1 MDAKQ
6 KRNLLIGISATAI
19 LGTAGYLIWSMSKPK
34 KPKGSGQTDNG
45 TKEETVTQQVI
56 NPATSSGGSRPDDV
70 LHFQKWVIYSK
81 KDKSILGSGGQS
93 GMGDDG
99 SFGSKTANAW
109 NKYGAEYKKSGLNF
123 TPPTTTIT
131 AQPTT
136 TTTSGSTAS
145 ESRSELATNYRAW
158 ANSTT
163 ELNKKYGKLS
173 QYDLDATGSANA
185 FFDRS
190 YAAGKTEYEA
200 YLLSLAAITAN
211 SLPALLKGVN
221 GNIPSGWDQAK
232 MFGKNNAGNFY
243 IRCYTTSG
251 KYLYWF
257 DAGTWKI
264 WDTKTS
270 KKVSSGTYSN
280 GGLSAT
286 SSDGILKG
294 TSKTGSNAPAVLLNF
309 VEDPNQQTSW
319 TDKSYTDAVVKTY
332 DAMKGP
338 GTFVNQFNSWFK
350 LMTQTAADY
359 SKFYD
364 RFGKRDGFNFYQWVK
379 GEDKLM
385 TAAQKKF
392 RNDRL
397 QAINPGFSKW

>member
-34 KPKGSGQTDNG
+34 KPKGSGETDSGKTPPIIDNSN
-45 TKEETVTQQVI
+45 TTTTTT
-56 NPATSSGGSRPDDV
+56 TSTGGSRPDDV
-70 LHFQKWVIYSK
+70 LHFQKWVIYGK
-81 KDKSILGSGGQS
+81 KDTSILGGGGQS

-99 SFGSKTANAW
+99 TFGTKTANAW
-109 NKYGAEYKKSGLNF
+109 SKYGAEYKKSGLNF
-123 TPPTTTIT
+123 TPPTTTVQT
-131 AQPTT
+131 GTT
-136 TTTSGSTAS
+136 TTTSTVPQ
-145 ESRSELATNYRAW
+145 SRSELATNYRAW
-158 ANSTT
+158 ANSTDA
-163 ELNKKYGKLS
+163 LSKKYGKQS

-200 YLLSLAAITAN
+200 YLLSLAAITED
-211 SLPALLKGVN
+211 SLPNILKGVN
-221 GNIPSGWDQAK
+221 LNIPDSWHQAR
-232 MFGKNNAGNFY
+232 MFGKNAAGNFY
-243 IRCYTTSG
+243 IRLNTSGG

-257 DAGTWKI
+257 DSGNWKV

-270 KKVSSGTYSN
+270 KKLSNGTYSN
-280 GGLSAT
+280 GGRTAT
-286 SSDGILKG
+286 GVDGIQKG
-294 TSKTGSNAPAVLLNF
+294 KTFTMANAPSTLLLF
-309 VEDPNQQTSW
+309 VSDPNQQTSW
-319 TDKSYTDAVVKTY
+319 TDKSYTDAVVKMY

-350 LMTQTAADY
+350 LMTKTAADY

-364 RFGKRDGFNFYQWVK
+364 RFGKRDGYTFYQWVK
-379 GEDKLM
+379 GESDLM

-397 QAINPGFSKW
+397 QAINPGFSQW